1 VEMCQ
6 QHPSADEQH
15 ATGVDKR
22 GDHAMGFSHET
33 TAHHFTLLLDGGVIG
48 VDTKAEH
55 DDATRNQI
63 RTHLAHI
70 AVMFSTNNFEIPMLI
85 HDRIPP
91 GVPIMKQKRAE
102 ISYTFQP
109 TEHGA
114 QVRIKTLD
122 PEALRAV
129 HEFLTFQVEDHRTDD
144 SAK

>member
-1 VEMCQ
+1 MRQ
-6 QHPSADEQH
+6 QQPSADEQH

-33 TAHHFTLLLDGGVIG
+33 TAHHFTLLPDGGVIA

-55 DDATRNQI
+55 DDATRDQI
-63 RTHLAHI
+63 RTHLTHI
-70 AVMFSTNNFEIPMLI
+70 AVMFSANNFEVPMLI

-91 GVPIMKQKRAE
+91 GVPIMKQRGAE

-114 QVRIKTLD
+114 QVRIRTLD
-122 PEALRAV
+122 PEALKAV
-129 HEFLTFQVEDHRTDD
+129 HEFLTFQIEDHRTGD